1 MYNEHVAEMNAYTI
15 TMSETEHILLAQS
28 LKALEESTGIEAL
41 LISSEPP
48 TKDDG
53 VRPDALIRVGSGGLG
68 PEFYAFVRRRL
79 TNDILGYEISRVREV
94 GPRRG
99 VLVTNHVSPPQA
111 EKLRRA
117 GAQFLDAAGNAYL
130 DDPPLYVLVTGRRR
144 LPAEPSGRAKAT
156 RAFTMTWV
164 KTVFA
169 LLCEPSLLKGTYRE
183 IAAAADIALGAVGE
197 VIDNLKR
204 AGYLVEK
211 NEGGRGLLKRKDLIG
226 RWVEAYPERLRPKL
240 YMGRYSD
247 EKADWWKNARPESE
261 GGCWGGEVAA
271 AKLTGYLRPEVK
283 TIYAPTKL
291 ARLQVKFRLQPDD
304 KGDTEILKKFWDF
317 GGGSPRPDTAPALLV
332 YADLIASGDDRN
344 IETAKIIYD
353 RYLG

>member
-1 MYNEHVAEMNAYTI
+1 
-15 TMSETEHILLAQS
+15 MSETEHILLEQS
-28 LKALEESTGIEAL
+28 LKALEETTGLEARLVST
-41 LISSEPP
+41 EPR
-48 TKDDG
+48 TGDDG
-53 VRPDALIRVGSGGLG
+53 AWPDALIKIGSGGLG
-68 PEFYAFVRRRL
+68 PEFYAFIRRRL
-79 TNDILGYEISRVREV
+79 TNGILGYEISRVREA

-144 LPAEPSGRAKAT
+144 LPAEPSGRAKTT

-169 LLCEPSLLKGTYRE
+169 LLCEPGLLKGTYRE

-211 NEGGRGLLKRKDLIG
+211 NEGGRVLLKRRDLIG
-226 RWVEAYPERLRPKL
+226 RWVEAYAERLRPKL

-283 TIYAPTKL
+283 TIYTPTKL
-291 ARLQVKFRLQPDD
+291 ARMQVKFRLQPDD

-332 YADLIASGDDRN
+332 YADLITSGDDRN
-344 IETAKIIYD
+344 IEAAKIIYD

>member
-1 MYNEHVAEMNAYTI
+1 MNTCMNN
-15 TMSETEHILLAQS
+15 MSETEHILLKQS
-28 LKALEESTGIEAL
+28 LKALEETTGLEAL
-41 LISSEPP
+41 LFSTEPR
-48 TKDDG
+48 TKDDSA
-53 VRPDALIRVGSGGLG
+53 RPDALIRVGSGDFG

-79 TNDILGYEISRVREV
+79 TNDILGYEISRVRGV
-94 GPRRG
+94 GPQRG
-99 VLVTNHVSPPQA
+99 VLVTSHVSPPQA

-117 GAQFLDAAGNAYL
+117 GAQFLDTSGNAYL

-144 LPAEPSGRAKAT
+144 RPAELSVGVKT
-156 RAFTMTWV
+156 SRAFTTTWV

-169 LLCEPSLLKGTYRE
+169 LLCEPGLVGRTYRE
-183 IAAAADIALGAVGE
+183 IAAAADVALGAVGE
-197 VIDNLKR
+197 VLDDLKR
-204 AGYLVEK
+204 GGHLVGTG
-211 NEGGRGLLKRKDLIG
+211 EGGRVLLKREALIR
-226 RWVEAYPERLRPKL
+226 RWVEAYAERLRPKL
-240 YMGRYSD
+240 RLGRYSGRR
-247 EKADWWKNARPESE
+247 ADWWEEARPESE

-317 GGGSPRPDTAPALLV
+317 GGGSSRPDTAPALLI